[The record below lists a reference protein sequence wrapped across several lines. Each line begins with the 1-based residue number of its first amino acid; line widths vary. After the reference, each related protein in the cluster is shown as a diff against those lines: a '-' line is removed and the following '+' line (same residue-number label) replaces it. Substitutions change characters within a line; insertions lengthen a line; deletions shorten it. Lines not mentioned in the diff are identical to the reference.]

1 MYQDAVVEWTK
12 EVELGGDK
20 EDAAAAAAMRK
31 AYANGGWNGYW
42 QYVLASLKESASQKF
57 VPPSSIARACAEAG
71 EKDEAF
77 AWLQKAY
84 QERDYQ
90 MTLLKVNPSFD
101 SLRSDP
107 RFNDLLRR
115 VNLAP

>member
-1 MYQDAVVEWTK
+1 
-12 EVELGGDK
+12 
-20 EDAAAAAAMRK
+20 
-31 AYANGGWNGYW
+31 
-42 QYVLASLKESASQKF
+42 
-57 VPPSSIARACAEAG
+57 
-71 EKDEAF
+71 
-77 AWLQKAY
+77 LQKAY